1 MTENQGNNI
10 GCFKRDDF
18 INILLILPNQHWTID
33 QAEQALYV
41 LVKEGEL
48 QKIEPWR
55 YNPIHHKNNED
66 DNNDKKR
73 YLHGRAIN
81 YRYVKMSRPH
91 TWFYYCEVCHAPNRK
106 DSPLLTT
113 HHGDDSVLICMN
125 CYLREIDRGKAHVA
139 IAQRDIVGNAQQ

>member
-48 QKIEPWR
+48 QEIEPWR
-55 YNPIHHKNNED
+55 YNPTQSTI
-66 DNNDKKR
+66 R
-73 YLHGRAIN
+73 TMR
-81 YRYVKMSRPH
+81 
-91 TWFYYCEVCHAPNRK
+91 
-106 DSPLLTT
+106 TT
-113 HHGDDSVLICMN
+113 TTT
-125 CYLREIDRGKAHVA
+125 K
-139 IAQRDIVGNAQQ
+139 RDIYMEELLITDM

>member
-48 QKIEPWR
+48 QEIEPWR
-55 YNPIHHKNNED
+55 YKPNP
-66 DNNDKKR
+66 
-73 YLHGRAIN
+73 
-81 YRYVKMSRPH
+81 P
-91 TWFYYCEVCHAPNRK
+91 
-106 DSPLLTT
+106 
-113 HHGDDSVLICMN
+113 
-125 CYLREIDRGKAHVA
+125 
-139 IAQRDIVGNAQQ
+139 